1 MKWGVRKASKSS
13 SGLSRKER
21 RELKKLTRKVNR
33 NDMRISG
40 SKRMLSAKKKA
51 LSDVEKNK
59 HKSKYFKDFYNDG
72 EGNWALPST
81 YNKKAA
87 KKFGG
92 DWRDVAADDIDLTI
106 TKKPTKAQLKM
117 GYEYITYQYKN
128 SINSGKKYIKKLE
141 SESNTMKTR
150 INELNNKKKH

>member
-1 MKWGVRKASKSS
+1 MKKDDYLIHYGVLGMKWGVRKDRNS
-13 SGLSRKER
+13 SGLSRKEK

-40 SKRMLSAKKKA
+40 SKRMLSNNKKA
-51 LSDVEKNK
+51 LSDIQKNK
-59 HKSKYFKDFYNDG
+59 HKSKYFKNFYDDG

-92 DWRDVAADDIDLTI
+92 DWRDTAADDLDFTI
-106 TKKPTKAQLKM
+106 TKKPTKEQLKM
-117 GYEYITYQYKN
+117 G
-128 SINSGKKYIKKLE
+128 
-141 SESNTMKTR
+141 
-150 INELNNKKKH
+150 